1 MKLLKKVYASLFA
14 VASLCGVA
22 CFSDHGSESEDELSD
37 LESELFLSKNSSLVS
52 NSFLPPQN
60 FAFFQAGSKISTLGS
75 NNQFVKP
82 NEKPL
87 MSVDLDYPFFISL
100 HEVTQ
105 GEFAYVMNRPAP
117 EGSLNFPQN
126 NVTFYDAVLYA
137 NALSKIEGRDT
148 AYTYSRADFD
158 FSMNCV
164 YLEGL
169 VTHYDV
175 MGYRLP
181 TEAEWIYVA
190 SKNWRPENSW
200 HAGNSS
206 YELHDV
212 CSAEISLGVD
222 SLHVCDMAGSLME
235 WVDGWLSPL
244 KDTSL
249 VNFVGGCAP
258 NGLGERIV
266 KGGAFLT
273 EATSMNMYSR
283 GDVYSVTSATY
294 ADYVG
299 FRLAMGVIPNPVT
312 LSPSGSVE
320 SSRMNSLISVET
332 MKNLT
337 GTRKAKLAFRND
349 VTGNLAYVDY
359 EKNANMVVEIKDSL
373 EVYHPDISPD
383 GNFVAFC
390 TKVEG
395 VSGVSELYVRKL
407 DSLGTG
413 LVKLQ
418 VPSAAI
424 PRFRVLDS
432 GDTVIVYVT
441 DAGDNKDYAAWKQK
455 STWQVSF
462 ANGQFGVPQKLF
474 DGSYNGGVSKN
485 NAFAVSGSTL
495 LRSAVLQGPNM
506 SEAVWYNGEQ
516 ACNVSLS
523 KDGSGRTLF
532 LDFGAQTGMQFAG
545 HSYGV
550 HQELLVMNSAG
561 ALVQAIDAPT
571 AYSFDHTEWASD
583 RNLVVTALSNVDGAH
598 EKIALVDLSDSSIHA
613 LVESDELWHP
623 CLWLKDEL
631 ALSSS
636 SQINPDIASSSS
648 SLAFAESSSESY
660 KYSYAETRFPVSID
674 RDSAGIYLFS
684 QSTTEEATIRY
695 KMELLWQY
703 QDRANVVVVGSS
715 RPLDGIM
722 PKLMSN
728 DFFALN
734 LAQTPNSIYY
744 TRDFLNRYVFNHF
757 PNLRYIV
764 ISLDIDFWWKENK
777 SSTNFFFDKYKK
789 YPGYVYDEN
798 HNFWETQYSKQ
809 FLDAVH
815 NAQGAYGGEDYLESL
830 GYLEYECV
838 GWPDNPRILGDS
850 LVFDKNPEL
859 LENSR
864 NVLKEIIANAAK
876 RNIVVVGVIFP
887 MAPSYKNTGT
897 YGPYGIRRSL
907 ANELINEF
915 AAMEKTEANF
925 VLMDE
930 NKGGNHDYTSD
941 MAYDTQHLCFNG
953 AKQFTSRLDS
963 FLKSL
968 NESRFKVN

>member
-1 MKLLKKVYASLFA
+1 
-14 VASLCGVA
+14 
-22 CFSDHGSESEDELSD
+22 
-37 LESELFLSKNSSLVS
+37 
-52 NSFLPPQN
+52 
-60 FAFFQAGSKISTLGS
+60 
-75 NNQFVKP
+75 
-82 NEKPL
+82 
-87 MSVDLDYPFFISL
+87 
-100 HEVTQ
+100 
-105 GEFAYVMNRPAP
+105 
-117 EGSLNFPQN
+117 
-126 NVTFYDAVLYA
+126 
-137 NALSKIEGRDT
+137 
-148 AYTYSRADFD
+148 
-158 FSMNCV
+158 
-164 YLEGL
+164 
-169 VTHYDV
+169 
-175 MGYRLP
+175 
-181 TEAEWIYVA
+181 
-190 SKNWRPENSW
+190 
-200 HAGNSS
+200 
-206 YELHDV
+206 
-212 CSAEISLGVD
+212 
-222 SLHVCDMAGSLME
+222 
-235 WVDGWLSPL
+235 
-244 KDTSL
+244 
-249 VNFVGGCAP
+249 
-258 NGLGERIV
+258 
-266 KGGAFLT
+266 
-273 EATSMNMYSR
+273 
-283 GDVYSVTSATY
+283 
-294 ADYVG
+294 
-299 FRLAMGVIPNPVT
+299 
-312 LSPSGSVE
+312 
-320 SSRMNSLISVET
+320 
-332 MKNLT
+332 
-337 GTRKAKLAFRND
+337 
-349 VTGNLAYVDY
+349 
-359 EKNANMVVEIKDSL
+359 
-373 EVYHPDISPD
+373 
-383 GNFVAFC
+383 
-390 TKVEG
+390 
-395 VSGVSELYVRKL
+395 
-407 DSLGTG
+407 
-413 LVKLQ
+413 
-418 VPSAAI
+418 
-424 PRFRVLDS
+424 
-432 GDTVIVYVT
+432 
-441 DAGDNKDYAAWKQK
+441 
-455 STWQVSF
+455 
-462 ANGQFGVPQKLF
+462 
-474 DGSYNGGVSKN
+474 
-485 NAFAVSGSTL
+485 
-495 LRSAVLQGPNM
+495 M

-623 CLWLKDEL
+623 CLWLKDEQ